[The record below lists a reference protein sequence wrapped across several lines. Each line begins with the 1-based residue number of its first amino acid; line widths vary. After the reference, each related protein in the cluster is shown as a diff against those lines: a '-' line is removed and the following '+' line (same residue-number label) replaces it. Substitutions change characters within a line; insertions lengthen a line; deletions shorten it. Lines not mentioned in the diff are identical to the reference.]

1 MDYITS
7 VHCIPGNDLDNFI
20 DGRVILYSLNVN
32 LKNNKNRKKIDLICD
47 IAVVKAIWMVVLKS
61 FA

>member
-1 MDYITS
+1 MDG
-7 VHCIPGNDLDNFI
+7 H
-20 DGRVILYSLNVN
+20 VILYSLNVN
-32 LKNNKNRKKIDLICD
+32 LKNNKNWKKNDLICD

>member
-1 MDYITS
+1 MDW
-7 VHCIPGNDLDNFI
+7 H
-20 DGRVILYSLNVN
+20 VILYSLNVN
-32 LKNNKNRKKIDLICD
+32 LKNNKNWKKNDLICD